1 MTSFPGSPRLLKG
14 ALVAL
19 DPFNPLAS
27 VIAFQY
33 NPAQLTRTL
42 AARGPREGGDR
53 GEAMRL
59 AGAPTETFKLD
70 VEIDA
75 TDQLERGEARDVG
88 IHPQLAALEMLLYPK
103 SAVVVANTVLSAA
116 GSIEVIAPEAPLTVL
131 VWGKRRVM
139 PVRITGFTV
148 TEDEYDERLNPI
160 RAKVSLDLQVLTYSD
175 LSISNPGYHLYLA
188 HQVAKEAMAVAG
200 SVSSASALV
209 PGAA

>member
-42 AARGPREGGDR
+42 TARAPREGADR
-53 GEAMRL
+53 SEALRL

-75 TDQLERGEARDVG
+75 ADQLERGEAREVG

-103 SAVVVANTVLSAA
+103 STVVIANTVLALT
-116 GSIEVIAPEAPLTVL
+116 GSIEVVAPQAPLTVL
-131 VWGKRRVM
+131 VWGAKRVL
-139 PVRITGFTV
+139 PVRVSEFTI
-148 TEDEYDERLNPI
+148 TEDEHDQRLNPI
-160 RAKVSLDLQVLTYSD
+160 RAKVSLGLRVLSYSD
-175 LSISNPGYHLYLA
+175 LPVSNPGYHLFLA

-200 SVSSASALV
+200 SVSSASSLV
-209 PGAA
+209 PGGP